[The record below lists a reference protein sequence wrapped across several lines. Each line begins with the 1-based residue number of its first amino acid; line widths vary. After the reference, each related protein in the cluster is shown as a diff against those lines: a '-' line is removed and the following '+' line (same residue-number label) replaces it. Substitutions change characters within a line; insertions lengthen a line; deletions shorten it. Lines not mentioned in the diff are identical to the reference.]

1 MHSKILVSLLL
12 IQFIVAGMPASVHAE
27 NDLWWDDEWSY
38 RQEIIIPFD
47 TSTDIAKYQP
57 IDIQIEFENPCWAK
71 NEQEHSIRVLFQ
83 LGDIFEEL
91 DSQIYTLNYLDQTH
105 IQSCGLVFLIP
116 EEANGEE
123 QYYIYYDGSEK
134 TSPKYIDHVS
144 VEESY
149 YRYEPISGYPLTSR
163 YYKIT
168 QDEYIVYAVSQ
179 EGEIMGYH
187 TSQHVTKMK
196 DKTTEVMPKNGEL
209 FAAFHFEYYF
219 DQGLFDYSATS
230 QVLVSKEILID
241 GNLMVEFGIVS
252 TSKCDDIQT
261 TVVYKYYYC
270 PSEYTRMHTHVR
282 HEALK
287 ELLVAKD
294 LNTDG
299 TYAVLQC
306 GGISSSSIK
315 DLNFGEI
322 LPYLHVSTEHDLIEE
337 YPLDP
342 DPDYIPEDPDIRVLS
357 TEDDVDV
364 GAKTWASFD
373 YGESGVSHAVIFSSN
388 NVVQSGTDERDGIQV
403 KAYEMDYPHLP
414 GIENNMATLQLGRN
428 SYEAGDVHDRVI
440 PDDFVVEFDAEFFS
454 SKTGGYTVIFEE
466 TEIFQKLVELK
477 PSYENEFEE
486 EPEETEG
493 HKLTVFV
500 HLAPSIPMGSAF
512 SVLSGRN
519 LSYISAELYKAD
531 EFIISGAMGRLLLK
545 PLPDLSDANGIE
557 QIVTIVSSFDY
568 RNLSFVKKIYFQDLQ
583 PGRYVVKIFKEN
595 TFFGRERKYVGFQII
610 DVVEDTKTRILCR
623 PEGSIQISV
632 VDQHDMGVADAKVVL
647 LSDDVVVAQ
656 IVTDEQGKASI
667 TAPTHLR
674 KSYNLRVYYNGFV
687 VFEDVVRLPYRRS
700 IFPLRKTVDIQRY
713 SFSLSVH
720 DTWGFIPEIKLTP
733 VLTSS
738 EMDEPTT
745 LSAEK
750 QKDERYLFSNLPLAL
765 YQFTLQYKSF
775 IVQKEIEIPFDDVD
789 IVFPAEFSIKIN
801 ILDSRGSVVNDAKVV
816 VSRGGKEVE
825 RNSNESGVMF
835 SLPPGMY
842 TVRVYSQDD
851 LIGARKINVFSQRS
865 FDVITTQEP
874 VFSLIVTVSAVALAL
889 IGLIITYIK
898 KDVMYFLKILAV
910 SLVIIAVVSPWW
922 MLQGST
928 NSVETSTTMYL
939 MPLELITSTTTADVI
954 SGELAYLPDLFIDFV
969 SLIPIFTLLGCL
981 FIFSSLYF
989 RKRRIK
995 LYLLLLF
1002 FVLFMFASS
1011 ILIFSIG
1018 MNELAEVGIGSF
1030 IGDGNLDVSIAG
1042 EEAAMTILCSWGPNV
1057 GFYLYLISIVIVTC
1071 IFIIEIRRMMPI
1083 MLYR

>member
-1 MHSKILVSLLL
+1 MHSKIIASLLL
-12 IQFIVAGMPASVHAE
+12 IQFIVAGMPSSVHAE
-27 NDLWWDDEWSY
+27 NDLWWGDEWSY

-83 LGDIFEEL
+83 LGDAFEEL
-91 DSQIYTLNYLDQTH
+91 DSQIYSLNYLDETH

-116 EEANGEE
+116 IEANGKEH
-123 QYYIYYDGSEK
+123 YYIYYDDTKK
-134 TSPKYIDHVS
+134 TSPNYIDHVG

-149 YRYEPISGYPLTSR
+149 YRYEPISGYPLTSQ

-168 QDEYIVYAVSQ
+168 QDEYIIYAISQ

-261 TVVYKYYYC
+261 TVIYKYYYC
-270 PSEYTRMHTHVR
+270 PSENTRIHTHVK

-287 ELLVAKD
+287 ELYVAKD

-342 DPDYIPEDPDIRVLS
+342 DPDYIPKDPDIRVLS
-357 TEDDVDV
+357 TEDDVDA

-373 YGESGVSHAVIFSSN
+373 YGETGVSHAVIFSSN

-454 SKTGGYTVIFEE
+454 SKTGGYSIISEE
-466 TEIFQKLVELK
+466 TEIFQSLVELK
-477 PSYENEFEE
+477 PSYEKEFDE

-493 HKLTVFV
+493 HTLTVFA
-500 HLAPSIPMGSAF
+500 HLIPSFPMGSVF
-512 SVLSGRN
+512 SARFGRN
-519 LSYISAELYKAD
+519 FSYISAELYKEE
-531 EFIISGAMGRLLLK
+531 EFILSGAVGRLLLK
-545 PLPDLSDANGIE
+545 PLPDISQANIIK
-557 QIVTIVSSFDY
+557 QIITFFSYLDY
-568 RNLSFVKKIYFQDLQ
+568 RNGSFVKKIRFENLQ

-595 TFFGRERKYVGFQII
+595 TFFGQERKYVGFQII
-610 DVVEDTKTRILCR
+610 DVAEDTKTRIFCR
-623 PEGSIQISV
+623 PQGSIQISV

-647 LSDDVVVAQ
+647 LSDDVAVAQ
-656 IVTDEQGKASI
+656 SVTDEQGKASI

-687 VFEDVVRLPYRRS
+687 VYEDVVRLPYRRS
-700 IFPLRKTVDIQRY
+700 IIPLRKTVDIKRY

-733 VLTSS
+733 ILMSS
-738 EMDEPTT
+738 EMDDPTM

-750 QKDERYLFSNLPLAL
+750 QKDRDYLFSNLPLAL
-765 YQFTLQYKSF
+765 YQLTLQYKSF
-775 IVQKEIEIPFDDVD
+775 IVKKEIEIPSDDVD

-816 VSRGGKEVE
+816 VSRGGKQVE
-825 RNSNESGVMF
+825 SNSNESGVMF
-835 SLPPGMY
+835 SLPPGAY
-842 TVRVYSQDD
+842 TVRVYCQND
-851 LIGARKINVFSQRS
+851 LVGARKINVFSQRS

-874 VFSLIVTVSAVALAL
+874 VFSLIVTVSAIVFALM
-889 IGLIITYIK
+889 GLIITYIK

-939 MPLELITSTTTADVI
+939 MPLELITKTSTADVI
-954 SGELAYLPDLFIDFV
+954 SGELAYLPELFIDVV
-969 SLIPIFTLLGCL
+969 SLIPLFTILACL
-981 FIFSSLYF
+981 FIFSSMYF
-989 RKRRIK
+989 KKRRTK
-995 LYLLLLF
+995 LYLFLLF
-1002 FVLFMFASS
+1002 FAIFMFTSS

-1018 MNELAEVGIGSF
+1018 MNELAKVGIGSF
-1030 IGDGNLDVSIAG
+1030 IGSGNLDASIAG
-1042 EEAAMTILCSWGPNV
+1042 EEGAATIFCSWGPSA
-1057 GFYLYLISIVIVTC
+1057 GFYFYILSIVILVV
-1071 IFIIEIRRMMPI
+1071 IIILNVKKI
-1083 MLYR
+1083 MEKKR